1 MNQLPKKS
9 AEYRAD
15 IQGLRAVASI
25 LVATYHIWFG
35 RVSGGVDVFFVVSA
49 VLITKSLLRQID
61 KTGRV
66 DFVEFWSGMAR
77 RLLPAAMLVLF
88 TVAVASVF
96 WLPRTLWDQTIR
108 QTFAS
113 IFYVQNW
120 QLAFDAVD
128 YLAQGQAASPLQHF
142 WAMSTLGQ
150 VYLLWPIVLGASV
163 ALAGRVG
170 AKRRT
175 VMLGALAVIFV
186 ASFLLSVVE
195 THRNQA
201 FTYFNTFARL
211 WEFCLGASLAML
223 PSAKLR
229 SGVRVAFGWIGLAG
243 IISCGAIFQ
252 VSRVFPGY
260 AALWPVGSTMLV
272 MLAGNSGSRFGA
284 DRLLS
289 SKPLIYLGGISY
301 AVYLWHWP
309 LLVFYRWFNGD
320 FSVGLIAGLGVM
332 AASIALAAI
341 STRLVENPIR
351 FSPIKIATPRRLA
364 AFVLVAASP
373 TLLVSAAWAAYY
385 VEQKQYD
392 ARPISA
398 DNPDYPGALA
408 LEDGFQYAG
417 QPKVPL
423 YPGML
428 AVQHDTASVYS
439 DGCYGPDV
447 EWERA
452 NCIYGDRGSARTLAL
467 IGASHSVHWLPALDL
482 IAKKHGWRIV
492 VLTKSNCLFSDND
505 EVEDDQYCRQWNE
518 RALAIL
524 LEDRPQ
530 VVFTTATRGVGA
542 AEHVPPGFVGKWDK
556 LRTAGIQ
563 VVAVRD
569 TPWMQFWVPECLDM
583 KRNDSASCSQAKA
596 KLLAERNPVLD
607 LDERPPNVNFIDMTE
622 YFCDKA
628 ICPPVIGNVIV
639 YLDDSHI
646 TSTYSRT
653 LAPMLSRKLA
663 GALPTGWIAD
673 NTSADTTLKR
683 PAAITPPSAD

>member
-66 DFVEFWSGMAR
+66 NFVEFWGGMAR

-96 WLPRTLWDQTIR
+96 WLPRTLWHQTIR
-108 QTFAS
+108 QAFTS

-150 VYLLWPIVLGASV
+150 VYFLWPIVLGASV
-163 ALAGRVG
+163 ALAARLN
-170 AKRRT
+170 AKRGT
-175 VMLGALAVIFV
+175 VMLGALSVIFV
-186 ASFLLSVVE
+186 ASFALSIIE

-223 PSAKLR
+223 PNVKLP
-229 SGVRVAFGWIGLAG
+229 SEVRVAFGWIGLAG

-260 AALWPVGSTMLV
+260 AALWPVCSTMLV
-272 MLAGNSGSRFGA
+272 MMAGNSGSRFGA
-284 DRLLS
+284 DRFLS
-289 SKPLIYLGGISY
+289 TKPLVYLGGISY

-309 LLVFYRWFNGD
+309 VLVFYRWFNGD
-320 FSVGLIAGLGVM
+320 FTVGLVAGLGVM

-341 STRLVENPIR
+341 STRLVEDPIR
-351 FSPIKIATPRRLA
+351 FAPFKIATPRRLA
-364 AFVLVAASP
+364 AFVLVGVTP
-373 TLLVSAAWAAYY
+373 TLLVSSAWAAYY

-392 ARPISA
+392 ARPVSV
-398 DNPDYPGALA
+398 DNPDYPGALS

-417 QPKVPL
+417 QPNVPL

-428 AVQHDTASVYS
+428 AVQHDTSVIYS
-439 DGCYGPDV
+439 DGCYGPDAD
-447 EWERA
+447 WERA
-452 NCIYGDRGSARTLAL
+452 NCIYGDRGASRTLAL
-467 IGASHSVHWLPALDL
+467 VGASHSVHWLPALDV
-482 IAKKHGWRIV
+482 IAKEHGWKIV
-492 VLTKSNCLFSDND
+492 VFTKSNCLFSD
-505 EVEDDQYCRQWNE
+505 ESGEIEHDDDCTKWNE

-530 VVFTTATRGVGA
+530 VVFTTATRGFGGT
-542 AEHVPPGFVGKWDK
+542 EYVPAGFVSRWDR
-556 LRTAGIQ
+556 LRTAGIH
-563 VVAVRD
+563 VIAVRD

-583 KRNDSASCSQAKA
+583 KRNNSAACSQARA
-596 KLLAERNPVLD
+596 HLLAERNPALD
-607 LDERPPNVNFIDMTE
+607 LGDRPPNVSFIDMTE
-622 YFCDKA
+622 YFCDEA

-639 YLDDSHI
+639 YVDDSHI
-646 TSTYSRT
+646 TATYSRT
-653 LAPMLSRKLA
+653 LVPMLSRKLA
-663 GALPTGWIAD
+663 GVLPPDWIVD
-673 NTSADTTLKR
+673 NASGDTQH
-683 PAAITPPSAD
+683 PAAITAPNSN